1 MDLRGKKIEFA
12 DTSEVE
18 EREREVRYIFNI
30 VQPDPDYQPIF
41 LSDESTLLD
50 ATIHDEAECR
60 RRLECYFGSPFPF
73 GLHQPVWRLV
83 DDIKQ
88 CFPGWP
94 DEFIARH

>member
-30 VQPDPDYQPIF
+30 VQPDPEYQPIF

-50 ATIHDEAECR
+50 ATSYDEAECR
-60 RRLECYFGSPFPF
+60 RRLEGYFGSAFPCS
-73 GLHQPVWRLV
+73 LHQLVWRLV

-88 CFPGWP
+88 KFPGWP